1 MDHNGFH
8 ITVSKTKVVLT
19 IRLIQLIQVQTKC
32 WIDHGVGNEEIPSQK
47 QNLHGIWNPKYLTI
61 PIDMMLEAVILKM
74 LAASS
79 VGWKHQSSKVGVVK
93 GIQIPQKC

>member
-47 QNLHGIWNPKYLTI
+47 QNLHGI
-61 PIDMMLEAVILKM
+61 
-74 LAASS
+74 
-79 VGWKHQSSKVGVVK
+79 
-93 GIQIPQKC
+93 